1 MLGLQYNRALVHKA
15 INQFF
20 TGDPKEHPDLA
31 AVHKAMGLSGEN
43 EILGDSH
50 PLVVAAAARFPD
62 EEFILAPTKKGE
74 HSSVIHEMD
83 PIFVQFRHMLGDHL
97 LH

>member
-1 MLGLQYNRALVHKA
+1 MLGLQYNRALVRKA
-15 INQFF
+15 INLFF
-20 TGDPKEHPDLA
+20 TEDPKEHPDLA

-62 EEFILAPTKKGE
+62 EEFVLAPTKKGE

>member
-1 MLGLQYNRALVHKA
+1 MLGLQYNRALVRKA
-15 INQFF
+15 INLFF

-50 PLVVAAAARFPD
+50 PLVVAAAARSPGA
-62 EEFILAPTKKGE
+62 EFILDPLKKGE
-74 HSSVIHEMD
+74 CSSVIHEMD
-83 PIFVQFRHMLGDHL
+83 SIFVQFPHMLGDHL
-97 LH
+97 LL

>member
-1 MLGLQYNRALVHKA
+1 MLGLQYNRALVRKA
-15 INQFF
+15 INLFF

-50 PLVVAAAARFPD
+50 PLVVAAAARSPGAK
-62 EEFILAPTKKGE
+62 FILAPLKKGE
-74 HSSVIHEMD
+74 RSSVIHEMD
-83 PIFVQFRHMLGDHL
+83 SIFVQFRHLLGDHL
-97 LH
+97 LL

>member
-1 MLGLQYNRALVHKA
+1 MLGLQYNRGLVRGAL
-15 INQFF
+15 NQFF
-20 TGDPKEHPDLA
+20 TGDPKKHPDLA

-50 PLVVAAAARFPD
+50 PLVVAAAARSPD
-62 EEFILAPTKKGE
+62 AKFILAPIKKGE
-74 HSSVIHEMD
+74 HSSVIHVMD